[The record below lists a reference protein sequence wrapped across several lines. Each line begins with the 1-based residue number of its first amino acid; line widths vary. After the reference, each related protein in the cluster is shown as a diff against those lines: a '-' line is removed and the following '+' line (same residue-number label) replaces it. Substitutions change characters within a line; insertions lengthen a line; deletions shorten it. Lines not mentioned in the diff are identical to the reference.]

1 MTILALIA
9 NTVRELS
16 AKATLV
22 VLLAI
27 STLVIIGI
35 GLAVSTHEV
44 DGGVTLQ
51 MFGNPVTPAVA
62 ADKIAELIWAMQ
74 SGVAGGLFV
83 GVVLFGVF
91 ATAGLIPD
99 ALEKGTVDLY
109 LSKPVA
115 RWELLLGKYL
125 GSVAVILICILYC
138 IGAIWLVFGFR
149 TGIWNLNFL
158 FAAFTTTFV
167 FACLF
172 SIVVFLGVLFQNMAI
187 PIIGAYLYLLVV
199 GGILENRQQGIY
211 LLSENSVF
219 RAVIDGFY
227 YLLPQLSAM
236 QQNVVKQILHQPMD
250 WVPFAQSF
258 ASSALLFAGAVTLLR
273 KKDF

>member
-1 MTILALIA
+1 MKILALIT
-9 NTVRELS
+9 NTIRELS

-27 STLVIIGI
+27 STLVILGT
-35 GLAVSTHEV
+35 GLAVSTHEAE
-44 DGGVTLQ
+44 GGVTLQ
-51 MFGNPVTPAVA
+51 VFGNPITPAVP

-109 LSKPVA
+109 LSKPLP

-125 GSVAVILICILYC
+125 GAVVVMLICILYC
-138 IGAIWLVFGFR
+138 IGAIWLIFGIR
-149 TGIWNLNFL
+149 TGVWNINFL
-158 FAAFTTTFV
+158 LAAFTTTFV

-172 SIVVFLGVLFQNMAI
+172 SIVVFLGVLFRNMAI
-187 PIIGAYLYLLVV
+187 PIIGAYLYLLVI
-199 GGILENRQQGIY
+199 GGILESRQQGLY
-211 LLSENSVF
+211 QLSGNSVF
-219 RAVIDGFY
+219 RGIVDGLY
-227 YLLPQLSAM
+227 YLFPQLGAM
-236 QQNVVKQILHQPMD
+236 QQNVVKQILHQPMN
-250 WVPFAQSF
+250 WEPFAQSF
-258 ASSALLFAGAVTLLR
+258 ASSALLFAGAVALLR